1 MRFFHN
7 ILPKY
12 MNPIHSTGEK
22 ETKKE
27 INYDDNI
34 EKLRVNYGKEK
45 RFWDLVNVF
54 LVLIILV
61 WVLLFVVY
69 YVQGKIKWSESY

>member
-7 ILPKY
+7 ILPEY
-12 MNPIHSTGEK
+12 INPTPPVRMKEK
-22 ETKKE
+22 EKE

-45 RFWDLVNVF
+45 RFWDLINVF